1 MARRIVLTML
11 ALIGALLVTAV
22 VPLGLITTGHERSSF
37 RQDTTLSAQALAGVA
52 EDRLADQPPA
62 GTLSASLVQARHSG
76 EQVEVYDARRQLVA
90 STGGQGLGVPA
101 ATLTAAL
108 GGRTVVD
115 THADDR
121 LRVVV
126 PVEGDRTD
134 AIVGVVVLSRS
145 AEELEERVGVLW
157 TWLGAVAL
165 AGLAAAAAAA
175 IALAR
180 WVSRPLSELDA
191 AAQQLGGG
199 ALDTRSAAGS
209 GPPEVR
215 RLARNFNTMAGRLE
229 SLVHGNRAAMA
240 DVSHQL
246 RTPLAA
252 LRLRLD
258 VLTQD
263 TDAATAEELA
273 GAQHEIARL
282 SHLVDGLLAVAR
294 AESVLVDPVTIQV
307 DEVIKDR
314 VAAWRP
320 VAEERAVDLQAACP
334 GPVPARAG
342 PGHLEQVLDNLL
354 ANALD
359 AAPAGGHV
367 VVSAAVDG
375 DGAEVV
381 VTDDGP
387 GMTARQQEMAFR
399 RFFSSTPGGAG
410 LGLAI
415 VHRLVTSNGGSA
427 ALSDTPGGGLTV
439 TVRLLAGP
447 PERARRAAG
456 AADQNQA

>member
-11 ALIGALLVTAV
+11 ALIGALLVTTV

-37 RQDTTLSAQALAGVA
+37 REDTTLFARALAGFA
-52 EDRLADQPPA
+52 EDRLDDQTSSI
-62 GTLSASLVQARHSG
+62 TLTRALVQAQRAG
-76 EQVEVYDARRQLVA
+76 EQVRIYDSRRRVII
-90 STGGQGLGVPA
+90 STGGRDLGVPA
-101 ATLTAAL
+101 GQLTAAL
-108 GGRTVVD
+108 GGRTVLD
-115 THADDR
+115 STADDR
-121 LRVVV
+121 LRVIA
-126 PVEGDRTD
+126 PVTGDRGG

-145 AEELEERVGVLW
+145 TDELEERVGVLW
-157 TWLGAVAL
+157 AWLITVGAV
-165 AGLAAAAAAA
+165 GLAAAAVAA

-180 WVSRPLSELDA
+180 WVSRPLSALDGA
-191 AAQQLGGG
+191 AERLGGG
-199 ALDTRSAAGS
+199 ALDTRSAAGH

-215 RLARNFNTMAGRLE
+215 RLAQNFNTMAGRLE

-258 VLTQD
+258 VLSQD
-263 TDAATAEELA
+263 TDPATAEDLA
-273 GAQHEIARL
+273 GAQGEIARL

-294 AESVLVDPVTIQV
+294 AESVVPEPASIRV
-307 DEVIKDR
+307 DEVIRDR

-320 VAEERAVDLQAACP
+320 VAEEREVELVVQAGP
-334 GPVPARAG
+334 GPVRAMAS

-359 AAPAGGHV
+359 AVPTGGQVRISAAGDSGGTTV
-367 VVSAAVDG
+367 VVA
-375 DGAEVV
+375 
-381 VTDDGP
+381 DDGP
-387 GMTARQQEMAFR
+387 GMSTRHQEMAFR
-399 RFFSSTPGGAG
+399 RFFSTTPGGAG

-415 VHRLVTSNGGSA
+415 VHRLITANGGSA

-439 TVRLLAGP
+439 TLRLLAG
-447 PERARRAAG
+447 AS
-456 AADQNQA
+456 D